1 MNDILRQIEFCGI
14 VPVVKIEDAEKA
26 VPLCRALI
34 KGGIRCVEITFR
46 TSAAAEAIERI
57 TNELP
62 EMLVGAGTVL
72 TSEQADAAV
81 AAGAKFIVSPGFN
94 PENVKY
100 CLSKGIT
107 VVPGCATCGEMEQAM
122 ALGLDTVK
130 FFPAEAN
137 GGAAAI
143 KAMSAPYKGLHFMPT
158 GGVSLDNMMDYLS
171 LPCVVACGGS
181 FMVKEALIKAENYDE
196 ITRLTYQAVA
206 KMHGFF
212 LKHVG
217 INCAD
222 ENDCRSTADKLC
234 RFAMVSPDER
244 SGAIFAG
251 TLFEVMKNPGLG
263 TNGHIAIG
271 CNFPFRALAF
281 LESQGF
287 APDMSTAKYD
297 EKGKLKVV
305 YFKDEIGGFAF
316 HIVGK

>member
-57 TNELP
+57 TKELP

-122 ALGLDTVK
+122 ALGLSPSSSSPPKQT
-130 FFPAEAN
+130 
-137 GGAAAI
+137 AARQ
-143 KAMSAPYKGLHFMPT
+143 L
-158 GGVSLDNMMDYLS
+158 
-171 LPCVVACGGS
+171 
-181 FMVKEALIKAENYDE
+181 
-196 ITRLTYQAVA
+196 
-206 KMHGFF
+206 
-212 LKHVG
+212 
-217 INCAD
+217 
-222 ENDCRSTADKLC
+222 
-234 RFAMVSPDER
+234 
-244 SGAIFAG
+244 
-251 TLFEVMKNPGLG
+251 
-263 TNGHIAIG
+263 
-271 CNFPFRALAF
+271 
-281 LESQGF
+281 
-287 APDMSTAKYD
+287 
-297 EKGKLKVV
+297 
-305 YFKDEIGGFAF
+305 
-316 HIVGK
+316 

>member
-1 MNDILRQIEFCGI
+1 MNDILRQIELCGI
-14 VPVVKIEDAEKA
+14 VPVVKTEDAEKA

-46 TSAAAEAIERI
+46 TGAAAEAIERI
-57 TNELP
+57 TKELP

-72 TSEQADAAV
+72 TSAQADAAV

-143 KAMSAPYKGLHFMPT
+143 KAMSAPYNGLHFMPT

-217 INCAD
+217 INCTD

-234 RFAMVSPDER
+234 RFAMVSPDEK

-251 TLFEVMKNPGLG
+251 TLFEVMKNPGAG

-281 LESQGF
+281 LENQGF

-297 EKGKLKVV
+297 EKGRLKVV